1 MQVIR
6 YLPRYAKKE
15 QSNTAIQILGTYLA
29 LFIVKIVYIILGNQ
43 GRWTS

>member
-6 YLPRYAKKE
+6 YLPWYAKKE

-29 LFIVKIVYIILGNQ
+29 LFIVENSIYYNT
-43 GRWTS
+43 R